1 MIKKYSIFCIIY
13 FINKVKHKNS
23 EKENYDKRDKCIC
36 YKGNLKEKELKH
48 SLR

>member
-1 MIKKYSIFCIIY
+1 MIKKYKIFFIIY
-13 FINKVKHKNS
+13 LINKVKHKNS

-48 SLR
+48 SLK

>member
-13 FINKVKHKNS
+13 LIDKVKHKNS

>member
-1 MIKKYSIFCIIY
+1 MNKKYSIFCIIY
-13 FINKVKHKNS
+13 LINKVKDKNS

>member
-13 FINKVKHKNS
+13 LINKVKHKNS